1 MDRYSLNARIY
12 PVVIF
17 YMPAIILAVLFLLKF
32 DNYIHLFTSFGIVGA
47 LSYLF
52 SQLGRDGGRRKERKL
67 WRSWGGAPTTQLLRW
82 SNNEIN
88 VNIKK
93 RYHNKLSVLCP
104 VDDLPDPAYEQ
115 ANPVESDEIYQYWT
129 KFLISKTRD
138 TQKYSVLFKE
148 NMNYGFRR
156 NLWGMKTYAIW
167 LILILMV
174 GTYGYYWLTIKS
186 INPTIYPME
195 FLIAEVILLVIFFF
209 WIFVINKNWI
219 KVPAFAYAERLLEAT
234 EELD

>member
-17 YMPAIILAVLFLLKF
+17 YMPAIILAVLFTLKF
-32 DNYIHLFTSFGIVGA
+32 DKYVHLFTSFGIVGA

-52 SQLGRDGGRRKERKL
+52 SQLGRDGGKRKEKEL
-67 WRSWGGAPTTQLLRW
+67 WKYWEGAPTTQLLRW

-93 RYHNKLSVLCP
+93 RYHNKLINLCP
-104 VDDLPDPAYEQ
+104 VDNIPDPAYERT
-115 ANPVESDEIYQYWT
+115 NPNDADDIYQYWT

-138 TQKYSVLFKE
+138 TQKFSVLFKD

-156 NLWGMKTYAIW
+156 NLWGMKNYSI
-167 LILILMV
+167 LLVLILMI
-174 GTYGYYWLTIKS
+174 GTYGYYWLTTKS
-186 INPTIYPME
+186 INASLYPLE
-195 FLIAEVILLVIFFF
+195 FLIAESILLVILLF
-209 WIFVINKNWI
+209 WVLIINKSWI
-219 KVPAFAYAERLLEAT
+219 KVPAYAYAERLLEAT
-234 EELD
+234 EELS